1 MLNPIPSGAQD
12 TRSAVGVHVWLVQAT
27 LGFLLLV
34 SGCASSK
41 DADEGAAEPRPA
53 LSEQNAKIARG
64 SLAAV
69 EINGAS
75 EAAVTE
81 TVESV
86 FTQAGFRINARRPE
100 EIVFDRSAD
109 RRESRAYGNWMG
121 TEVRIRMNVE
131 IIPQNSGRYLVI
143 CRSFVACDAG
153 TMGEDE
159 QPLARRRV
167 RDYEPLLYEVA
178 NRLN

>member
-1 MLNPIPSGAQD
+1 M
-12 TRSAVGVHVWLVQAT
+12 RSAVGLHAWLLQAA

-34 SGCASSK
+34 SGCASQK
-41 DADEGAAEPRPA
+41 DADEGAAGPRPA

-75 EAAVTE
+75 AAAISE

-86 FTQAGFRINARRPE
+86 FTEAGFRIITRKPE
-100 EIVFDRSAD
+100 EIVFDRSST
-109 RRESRAYGNWMG
+109 RGESLAYGNWMG
-121 TEVRIRMNVE
+121 TEVRTRMKVE
-131 IIPQNSGRYLVI
+131 IIPQNSGRFLLV
-143 CRSFVACDAG
+143 CRSFIVRDAG

-167 RDYEPLLYEVA
+167 RDCEPLIYEVA

>member
-1 MLNPIPSGAQD
+1 MLNSMLHGACAS
-12 TRSAVGVHVWLVQAT
+12 RSAVCLRGWLIQAA
-27 LGFLLLV
+27 LGLLLVV
-34 SGCASSK
+34 SGCASHK
-41 DADEGAAEPRPA
+41 DSDESAAEPRPA

-69 EINGAS
+69 VIQGAS
-75 EAAVTE
+75 AAAITE

-86 FTQAGFRINARRPE
+86 FTEAGFRIITRKPE
-100 EIVFDRSAD
+100 EIVFDRSST
-109 RRESRAYGNWMG
+109 RGESLAYGNWMG
-121 TEVRIRMNVE
+121 TEVRTRMKVE

-143 CRSFVACDAG
+143 CRSFIVRDAG

-167 RDYEPLLYEVA
+167 REYEPLVYEVA